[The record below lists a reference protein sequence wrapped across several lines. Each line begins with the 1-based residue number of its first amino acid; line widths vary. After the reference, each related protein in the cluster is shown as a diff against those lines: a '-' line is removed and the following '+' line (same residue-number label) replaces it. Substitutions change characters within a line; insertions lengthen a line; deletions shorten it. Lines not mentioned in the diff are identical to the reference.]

1 MLLPEPGPARPLTV
15 AQFVNTVGNGLFM
28 TVSMIYFTHSVGLPT
43 ARVGLG
49 LTLAAG
55 LGLLVA
61 VPAGH
66 LADRLGPR
74 EVTVA
79 FTLAQGVLVCGY
91 TMVHTFWPFLAAACA
106 VNLADTG
113 SNAARQALIAG
124 ALTDRGRVAAK
135 AYLRAVTN
143 IGMSVGAVLAGV
155 ALTVDTRTAY
165 LTMILAD
172 AATFLV
178 AAAVLLRIPRLP
190 GVPAVTGGPRLAALR
205 DRPYLLL
212 ALLNA
217 ILAIHFG
224 LLDYALPVWVVQRT
238 DAPKAVVSALFLI
251 NTVMVVLF
259 QVRMS
264 RGSEDVRR
272 AAVLQRTASGLVL
285 GACVLYA
292 LAAGQP
298 VWFAV
303 AVLVAGSFVHVVGEM
318 LQSAGQWGLSFG
330 LAPAHA
336 QGQYQGLFT
345 MSIGFSRMAG
355 PAAATAVVL
364 WGPPGW
370 LMLGGL
376 LVAAGVLV
384 PVVTRTALRTRPE
397 PALAA

>member
-1 MLLPEPGPARPLTV
+1 MLFPEPGPARPLTV

-55 LGLLVA
+55 LSLLVA
-61 VPAGH
+61 VPVGH
-66 LADRLGPR
+66 LADRIGPR
-74 EVTVA
+74 EVTLA
-79 FTLAQGVLVCGY
+79 FMLAEAVLICGY
-91 TMVHTFWPFLAAACA
+91 AVVHSFWPFLAVACG
-106 VNLADTG
+106 VNIADTG
-113 SNAARQALIAG
+113 AITARQALIAG

-143 IGMSVGAVLAGV
+143 VGISVGTVLAGV
-155 ALTVDTRTAY
+155 ALTVDTRAGY
-165 LTMILAD
+165 LTMILGD

-178 AAAVLLRIPRLP
+178 AAAVLLRIPHLA
-190 GVPAVTGGPRLAALR
+190 GVPAVAGGPRWGALR
-205 DRPYLLL
+205 DRPYVLL

-217 ILAIHFG
+217 VLAVHFG
-224 LLDYALPVWVVQRT
+224 LLDYAVPLWVVQRT
-238 DAPKAVVSALFLI
+238 DAPKAVVSVLFLI

-259 QVRMS
+259 QVRVS

-272 AAVLQRTASGLVL
+272 AAALQRSASVLVL

-303 AVLVAGSFVHVVGEM
+303 AVLVGGAFVHVLGEM

-330 LAPAHA
+330 LAPAQA
-336 QGQYQGLFT
+336 QGQYQGLYT
-345 MSIGFSRMAG
+345 MSFGVARMAG
-355 PAAATAVVL
+355 PAVATAVVL
-364 WGPPGW
+364 WGAAGW
-370 LMLGGL
+370 LILG
-376 LVAAGVLV
+376 AVLV
-384 PVVTRTALRTRPE
+384 GAGMLVPIAARTALRTRPE
-397 PALAA
+397 PALAG